1 MSTEP
6 EPVARLQDLL
16 RRVEQARAQ
25 LDATTD
31 PERAVEVL
39 SDLAEL
45 AKEVQAEIERARR
58 EEGGGA
64 LS

>member
-6 EPVARLQDLL
+6 EPVARLQELLARLEKARVDL
-16 RRVEQARAQ
+16 E
-25 LDATTD
+25 ATDD

-64 LS
+64 LA